1 MTRFV
6 IQRILLSFLIIW
18 GVLTLTFIII
28 HLAPGDPAAMYVDPE
43 IPPDVVENIRKQ
55 MGLNESISD
64 QYLKWMRECLTGNLG
79 ISFSY
84 KKPVSRL
91 ILETIPNTLQLT
103 LLVFALQ
110 LFFGIIIGVFT
121 AVRRNSVFDLSINSI
136 LIFLY
141 SFPGFWLALM
151 FILIFSYTLGWLPS
165 SQMTTWGISGNFMVL
180 LLDRIKHLILPVFVL
195 TIHYTAYTARFIR
208 GSFGEVLDQDYMRT
222 AIAYGLKPAQIY
234 FKYALKNSLL
244 PVVTLLGIYLP
255 FLWGGAVV
263 IEYIFAWPGMGR
275 LTVEAIFA
283 HDYPLILGST
293 IIAALTVVVGNFL
306 SDLLYALVDP
316 RIKTTGA

>member
-1 MTRFV
+1 MKSFIIKRLFLS
-6 IQRILLSFLIIW
+6 ILIVW
-18 GVLTLTFIII
+18 GVLTLTFIIV

-43 IPPDVVENIRKQ
+43 IPPAVVENIREQ

-64 QYLKWMRECLTGNLG
+64 QYIKWMRECLRGNLG

-84 KKPVSRL
+84 KKPVSQL
-91 ILETIPNTLQLT
+91 ILETIPNTLYLT
-103 LLVFALQ
+103 LLVFVVQ
-110 LFFGIIIGVFT
+110 LFLGIIIGVTT
-121 AVRRNSVFDLSINSI
+121 AVKKNSVLDVSVNSI

-165 SQMTTWGISGNFMVL
+165 SQMSSWGIEGNFAVL
-180 LLDRIKHLILPVFVL
+180 LFDRIKHLILPAMVL
-195 TIHYTAYTARFIR
+195 IIHYTAYTARFIR
-208 GSFGEVLDQDYMRT
+208 GSFGEVLDQDYIRT
-222 AIAYGLKPAQIY
+222 AIAYGLNPRQVY

-255 FLWGGAVV
+255 FLLGGAVV
-263 IEYIFAWPGMGR
+263 IEYIFSWPGMGR

-293 IIAALTVVVGNFL
+293 IIAALTVVIGNFL

-316 RIKTTGA
+316 RIKTSGA